1 MTTTDAAAA
10 RRHPFLVALAV
21 VIGFAGFGLA
31 GCGSSLFEAANNTT
45 QEPAAAPKAAVEPVA
60 KVALNS
66 IVGPPDALGKQL
78 HQEFSSALDK
88 QRVTVTASK
97 DDTADFHLRP
107 YILAAKEKNGTKVSY
122 VLDVSDSAG
131 KRVNRFTG
139 EEMVPGN
146 PSRDPWAA
154 ITPPVA
160 QSITAKATGSFVA
173 WLPSARAAIASV
185 PATPP
190 AGVGG
195 QKDDTPAS
203 TAAARP
209 AAKANVAATA
219 PPPAPASNQ
228 TTGSIN
234 REGGP
239 VTALVP
245 TVTGAPG
252 DGSKSL
258 TAAIQRELQGK
269 GVTLANGPTTA
280 AYRVEGAVTL
290 GEAREGKQAIQI
302 EWVVKD
308 PQGKKLGTVAQKNDI
323 PEGSLDGP
331 WGRTADQAAGA
342 AVQGIAKL
350 LPSNRA
356 VN

>member
-1 MTTTDAAAA
+1 MPT
-10 RRHPFLVALAV
+10 
-21 VIGFAGFGLA
+21 
-31 GCGSSLFEAANNTT
+31 
-45 QEPAAAPKAAVEPVA
+45 
-60 KVALNS
+60 
-66 IVGPPDALGKQL
+66 
-78 HQEFSSALDK
+78 
-88 QRVTVTASK
+88 
-97 DDTADFHLRP
+97 
-107 YILAAKEKNGTKVSY
+107 
-122 VLDVSDSAG
+122 G

-173 WLPSARAAIASV
+173 WLPSARAAIASASSRR
-185 PATPP
+185 PPLPP

-195 QKDDTPAS
+195 QKDDTPAA
-203 TAAARP
+203 TAKAARP
-209 AAKANVAATA
+209 AAKANVAAAA
-219 PPPAPASNQ
+219 PPASDQ

-234 REGGP
+234 RESGP

-245 TVTGAPG
+245 TVSGAPG

-258 TAAIQRELQGK
+258 TAAIQRELQSK
-269 GVTLANGPTTA
+269 GVTLADRASTT

-308 PQGKKLGTVAQKNDI
+308 PQGKRLGTVSQKNDI
-323 PEGSLDGP
+323 PEGSLGRRLGQD
-331 WGRTADQAAGA
+331 GRTGGRCRSPGHRQASANEQSGQLTRQPPPRHGRRFAHSRPESFCPNLQAAGA
-342 AVQGIAKL
+342 TC
-350 LPSNRA
+350 
-356 VN
+356 

>member
-31 GCGSSLFEAANNTT
+31 GCGGSLFEAANNTT

-88 QRVTVTASK
+88 QRVTVSASK
-97 DDTADFHLRP
+97 DEPLISISAPIFWRRRKRTEPRFPTCWMSAIP
-107 YILAAKEKNGTKVSY
+107 
-122 VLDVSDSAG
+122 AG

-173 WLPSARAAIASV
+173 WLPMPAPPRCLV

-195 QKDDTPAS
+195 QKE
-203 TAAARP
+203 RRL
-209 AAKANVAATA
+209 
-219 PPPAPASNQ
+219 PPRRLRVQLQRRMWQPPRSPAPV
-228 TTGSIN
+228 
-234 REGGP
+234 EP
-239 VTALVP
+239 D
-245 TVTGAPG
+245 
-252 DGSKSL
+252 DG
-258 TAAIQRELQGK
+258 QHQ
-269 GVTLANGPTTA
+269 P
-280 AYRVEGAVTL
+280 
-290 GEAREGKQAIQI
+290 
-302 EWVVKD
+302 
-308 PQGKKLGTVAQKNDI
+308 
-323 PEGSLDGP
+323 
-331 WGRTADQAAGA
+331 
-342 AVQGIAKL
+342 
-350 LPSNRA
+350 
-356 VN
+356 